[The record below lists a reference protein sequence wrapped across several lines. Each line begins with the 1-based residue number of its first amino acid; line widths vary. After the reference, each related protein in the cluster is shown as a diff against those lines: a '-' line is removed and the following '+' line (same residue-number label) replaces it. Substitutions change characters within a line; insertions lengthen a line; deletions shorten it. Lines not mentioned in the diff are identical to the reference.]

1 MRRTTITFLTFILI
15 AYSGISYADDQAPN
29 DEKRLSN
36 ETSLSLVNTTGNSET
51 LSVAGKNE
59 LNYKFNEKW
68 TGSWVIGAVYNET
81 NGSKETERY
90 FTDLRADYLISD
102 RWYAYGLGS
111 WFQDKFSGFDN
122 RIGLGPGLGYKF
134 LLGPSHFLL
143 FEGGLNYT
151 YEDYTDP
158 NEDNENFLEGRAF
171 GSYEWRFTEKT
182 KFSQGLEYLQ
192 SFEDSNTWKFNSETA
207 LITAIT
213 DILALKISYSIFYNN
228 DPRPSD
234 LKKTDTILAT
244 SVVIGF

>member
-1 MRRTTITFLTFILI
+1 MRRLNITLLTFILI
-15 AYSGISYADDQAPN
+15 AFSGISYADDQAPN
-29 DEKRLSN
+29 EEKRLSN

-51 LSVAGKNE
+51 LSMAGKND
-59 LNYKFNEKW
+59 LKYKFNEKW

-81 NGSKETERY
+81 DGSKETERY

-134 LLGPSHFLL
+134 LIGPSHFLL
-143 FEGGLNYT
+143 FEGGLNYSF
-151 YEDYTDP
+151 EDYTA
-158 NEDNENFLEGRAF
+158 EDEDSREFFEGRFF
-171 GSYEWRFTEKT
+171 GNYEWRFTEKT

-192 SFEDSNTWKFNSETA
+192 SLEDSNTWKFNSESA

-228 DPRPSD
+228 EPRPSD